1 MRKGLTIFSLILII
15 LIVFSQLLLPT
26 IAAKTLQSRLTMAS
40 KARAMQVQVSAMPAV
55 LLLFG
60 QIDQLDIAAEQ
71 AMLGQVRVDSLK
83 LTGRNVSL
91 PVDVMVSGQ
100 LAVRAA
106 DELNLSA
113 DVTAD
118 DLLELLQRKVDKLQN
133 AEVTIAPELITVSG
147 QAKILGRMADIRM
160 EGQVLEEDGNIYFR
174 MTKLDIKNA
183 ILGKALLG
191 NFFGDIMLVDLKKL
205 SLPVELDDVLQQDG
219 QVVLTASRHK

>member
-26 IAAKTLQSRLTMAS
+26 IAAKTLQSRLTMVS

-71 AMLGQVRVDSLK
+71 AMLGQVRVDSLR

-113 DVTAD
+113 VVTAD

>member
-113 DVTAD
+113 VVTAD

-133 AEVTIAPELITVSG
+133 AEVTIAPELIMVSG

>member
-91 PVDVMVSGQ
+91 PVDVMASGQ

-113 DVTAD
+113 VVTAD

>member
-1 MRKGLTIFSLILII
+1 MRKSLTIFSLILII

-71 AMLGQVRVDSLK
+71 AMLGQVRVDSLR

-100 LAVRAA
+100 LAVQAA

-113 DVTAD
+113 VVTAD